1 MYCPKCGKENPAGA
15 QLCLFCNCTF
25 TEASVTG
32 ETINVRVSGF
42 GIASLVFGILSIFAL
57 PVIAVATRSAA
68 FGFIGF
74 LFMTVAA
81 IILGIIGLV
90 QIGTS
95 AGRVVGRGL
104 AVTGITIPGVLLFLM
119 GIMWPR
125 TGGVAYRMVCGSNLS
140 GIGKAMLIYSNDYD
154 DKLPRAGGK
163 ESVWA
168 AKINDWKATD
178 RHTAF
183 NLEADGS
190 GGQASISSSFYL
202 LVKYAEVTPKSFIC
216 KAGDP
221 KATEFKLSEETL
233 LQPAFEL
240 IDAWDFGP
248 NPPKHCSYSYHIPY
262 GPYPLT
268 TSGEPGMAVA
278 ADRNPWVPSP
288 FVKAKKDFGK
298 FDPNGTPKRQK
309 YGNCVPHEGDG
320 QNVLFLDCSVRFE
333 KRSYCAIDDDNIYTF
348 WAGPSPNWDKRKGI
362 PPQIGSQ
369 PKDRLDSLLVNDPPT
384 EVEKPKRSWWPW
396 RR

>member
-1 MYCPKCGKENPAGA
+1 MYCPKCGKENPTGA

-25 TEASVTG
+25 TEASVTN

-42 GIASLVFGILSIFAL
+42 GIASLVFGILSIFVF
-57 PVIAVATRSAA
+57 PVIAVVTRSPA

-74 LFMTVAA
+74 LFTTMAA

-119 GIMWPR
+119 GILWPALSR
-125 TGGVAYRMVCGSNLS
+125 TRCVAFRMVCGSNLS
-140 GIGKAMLIYSNDYD
+140 GIGKAMLIYANDYD

-202 LVKYAEVTPKSFIC
+202 LVKFAHVTPKSFVC
-216 KAGDP
+216 NEDRG
-221 KATEFKLSEETL
+221 ATEFKPLDYGATNEKTVDL
-233 LQPAFEL
+233 
-240 IDAWDFGP
+240 WDFGP
-248 NPPKHCSYSYHIPY
+248 NPPKHCSYAYHIPY
-262 GPYPLT
+262 GPYSLT

-278 ADRNPWVPSP
+278 ADRNPWIPSP
-288 FVKAKKDFGK
+288 FVKAKKDFNK
-298 FDPNGTPKRQK
+298 FDPNGKVEQQR
-309 YGNCVPHEGDG
+309 YGNAVVHKGNG
-320 QNVLFLDCSVRFE
+320 QNVLFLDGSVRFE

-384 EVEKPKRSWWPW
+384 EVKKPKRSWWPW

>member
-1 MYCPKCGKENPAGA
+1 MYCPKCGKENPDGT
-15 QLCLFCNCTF
+15 QVCQYCGCEF
-25 TEASVTG
+25 
-32 ETINVRVSGF
+32 SGF
-42 GIASLVFGILSIFAL
+42 FVAAKPRDVRTSSFAIASFLCGNLSPILLALTVLLNRLALGIVDLGI
-57 PVIAVATRSAA
+57 VISAV
-68 FGFIGF
+68 
-74 LFMTVAA
+74 LF
-81 IILGIIGLV
+81 GIIGLV
-90 QIGTS
+90 HIGTS
-95 AGRVVGRGL
+95 GGKIVGKGL
-104 AVTGITIPGVLLFLM
+104 AAIGIVIPTVLLTIIFLPALFAR
-119 GIMWPR
+119 PR
-125 TGGVAYRMVCGSNLS
+125 MTAFRMVCGSNLS

-168 AKINDWKATD
+168 AKINDWKAPD
-178 RHTAF
+178 RRTAF
-183 NLEADGS
+183 NLNPDGS
-190 GGQASISSSFYL
+190 GGQASISSSFFL
-202 LVKYAEVTPKSFIC
+202 LVKYAEVTPKSFVC
-216 KAGDP
+216 KKDSGT
-221 KATEFKLSEETL
+221 TEFKLSEETL

-248 NPPKHCSYSYHIPY
+248 NPPKHCSYAYHIPY
-262 GPYPLT
+262 GPYSLT

-278 ADRNPWVPSP
+278 ADRNPWIPSP
-288 FVKAKKDFGK
+288 FVKAQKDFGK
-298 FDPNGTPKRQK
+298 FDPNGTPERQK

-320 QNVLFLDCSVRFE
+320 QNVLFLDGSVRFE